1 MMEILQNFVAF
12 SEYMNFNLNFILDK
26 KMPAK
31 IMRSNLSMNSIVEK
45 NHALHMYTSVFAER
59 RILFDDVVGR
69 QVSKSYSA
77 LHRWRTVVA

>member
-1 MMEILQNFVAF
+1 
-12 SEYMNFNLNFILDK
+12 
-26 KMPAK
+26 
-31 IMRSNLSMNSIVEK
+31 MRSNLSMNSIAEK

-77 LHRWRTVVA
+77 LHRRRTVVA